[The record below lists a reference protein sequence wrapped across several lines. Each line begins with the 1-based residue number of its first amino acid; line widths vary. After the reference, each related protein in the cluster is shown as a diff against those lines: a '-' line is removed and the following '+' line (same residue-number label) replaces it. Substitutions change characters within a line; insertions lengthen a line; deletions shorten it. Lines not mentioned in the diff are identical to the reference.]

1 MSDTPILKVVVLGDG
16 NVGKTALRNQFV
28 HRQFVQGYKATIGA
42 DFITKKVRVE
52 SLSKSVSFQIWDTA
66 GQERFHSLGVAFFRG
81 ADACIL
87 VYDVTSTQSLDHLE
101 KWMREFVH
109 QAGISNPA
117 KFPFILVGNKTDMET
132 ERTVSSQMGRS
143 MAKSLRKVCLELSR
157 ASIYDVVETSHHL
170 ASSVQ
175 RPSDAL
181 LLRMADTHSMG
192 ARRTFGQPP
201 PQQPAPISR
210 GIAIN
215 SPLTVVGGGESESAG
230 PASYTVTMEGRAAS
244 TDFADNAPT
253 GRRRTACL
261 STMTVESTASFY
273 TAFSDFETFSSS
285 QPGNAVFQDAID
297 AHQPAIGANSSLL
310 TTDHAPSGSI
320 GSRFSQ
326 PPRASSVSITSINAH
341 MWQRLQESPAEVC
354 TNETIDSLKLVPAFI
369 PETGASQ
376 LQRRS
381 HDTHTYIE
389 AKVDLQEEMGSST
402 QRSDVDL
409 RQPEPTLP
417 HFEVSA
423 KAGMHVDDPFM
434 YIAAHVA
441 LPRFDFE
448 TSLLVVGSIITTNTT
463 TISTTTVTTVT
474 TTMDTIRGTSS
485 VPLSQQPLAV
495 QTTIQPR
502 ALSPTHQ
509 LPVPPSQRKHSA
521 DGSHAAKHMGSPAKS
536 SPQRAVV
543 VPSNKD
549 HQLSAQNRQ
558 DSSFP
563 DSSFPDSNGLHSEY
577 DYEYEYELLEQDP
590 GWVFDKLVSMGFN
603 SNLSAH
609 AVQGATTT
617 LEKTKDQTNLLRC
630 ALYIAFLNSLED
642 HTEPRSVQ
650 FQFPATPSRYQ
661 PNHRTLKPAKGIL
674 REHSVM
680 HDNNKSKQLFR
691 KDWFDKAIGSL
702 GLGPTTSKRSTS
714 AGAFGSLFSKASLP
728 DTSKG
733 SETPLIVIPLRKN
746 SAPLVPISSPD
757 RPEIMQTSSASSQHA
772 RVESPDGS
780 QPSKPSLS
788 SRAHVRFTFPD
799 VAIAPRDS
807 DYDMFIS
814 PLQAVPKSADA
825 NTKGKSNDLG
835 TDPTPE
841 KTGSSSN
848 ASGQRGETHSKS
860 RVEPSS
866 IIVKHSNEF
875 TPSELY
881 RYYMQLLVHEDRTH
895 MPALVNILRES
906 VENNIFPKT
915 INLSGVSITM
925 SHAKAFTELLMI
937 DFGLKCLNIE
947 KCGLDDEVLKMVM
960 QSALGSSTLSWLS
973 LANNP
978 KVKTQGV
985 KYIAVF
991 LKKSSSIRYLDISGI
1006 SLDQQGASYLNH
1018 AFSADSEKGFR
1029 QSSVEVLKMDNSSIK
1044 SVHLEVMATGI
1055 RRSRLTHLSMRRNL
1069 LSAHAGKQLARILEN
1084 TESCGSSNPILHG
1097 SSLKALDVR
1106 DNAIGSGVV
1115 DIAQALA
1122 LNDQLTR
1129 LVLRSNRVDAAGF
1142 TAVVNALN
1150 TNSTLRTLDMGQ
1162 NSLFSSEHPT
1172 AIESLKQMLCTNS
1185 VLSGIFLSNT
1195 NMRTNDLI
1203 SLSEALPFSKC
1214 IQKLDLSHNVF
1225 EAPGFM
1231 ALATVME
1238 SNTHITHI
1246 ALSPLKSLKGKNSV
1260 DVDVETLN
1268 AIARMSTILNRNAS
1282 SKKTDVLPPVSIRR
1296 SSSPQEMSSL
1306 DAEEEEEEEESDTEV
1321 SPTPSALRRDSLV
1334 LSLECARLDDLW
1346 IRSAMALST
1355 LL

>member
-1 MSDTPILKVVVLGDG
+1 
-16 NVGKTALRNQFV
+16 
-28 HRQFVQGYKATIGA
+28 
-42 DFITKKVRVE
+42 
-52 SLSKSVSFQIWDTA
+52 
-66 GQERFHSLGVAFFRG
+66 
-81 ADACIL
+81 
-87 VYDVTSTQSLDHLE
+87 
-101 KWMREFVH
+101 
-109 QAGISNPA
+109 
-117 KFPFILVGNKTDMET
+117 
-132 ERTVSSQMGRS
+132 
-143 MAKSLRKVCLELSR
+143 
-157 ASIYDVVETSHHL
+157 
-170 ASSVQ
+170 
-175 RPSDAL
+175 
-181 LLRMADTHSMG
+181 
-192 ARRTFGQPP
+192 
-201 PQQPAPISR
+201 
-210 GIAIN
+210 
-215 SPLTVVGGGESESAG
+215 
-230 PASYTVTMEGRAAS
+230 
-244 TDFADNAPT
+244 
-253 GRRRTACL
+253 
-261 STMTVESTASFY
+261 
-273 TAFSDFETFSSS
+273 
-285 QPGNAVFQDAID
+285 
-297 AHQPAIGANSSLL
+297 
-310 TTDHAPSGSI
+310 
-320 GSRFSQ
+320 
-326 PPRASSVSITSINAH
+326 
-341 MWQRLQESPAEVC
+341 
-354 TNETIDSLKLVPAFI
+354 
-369 PETGASQ
+369 
-376 LQRRS
+376 
-381 HDTHTYIE
+381 
-389 AKVDLQEEMGSST
+389 
-402 QRSDVDL
+402 
-409 RQPEPTLP
+409 
-417 HFEVSA
+417 
-423 KAGMHVDDPFM
+423 
-434 YIAAHVA
+434 
-441 LPRFDFE
+441 
-448 TSLLVVGSIITTNTT
+448 
-463 TISTTTVTTVT
+463 
-474 TTMDTIRGTSS
+474 
-485 VPLSQQPLAV
+485 
-495 QTTIQPR
+495 
-502 ALSPTHQ
+502 
-509 LPVPPSQRKHSA
+509 
-521 DGSHAAKHMGSPAKS
+521 
-536 SPQRAVV
+536 
-543 VPSNKD
+543 
-549 HQLSAQNRQ
+549 
-558 DSSFP
+558 
-563 DSSFPDSNGLHSEY
+563 
-577 DYEYEYELLEQDP
+577 
-590 GWVFDKLVSMGFN
+590 
-603 SNLSAH
+603 
-609 AVQGATTT
+609 
-617 LEKTKDQTNLLRC
+617 
-630 ALYIAFLNSLED
+630 
-642 HTEPRSVQ
+642 
-650 FQFPATPSRYQ
+650 
-661 PNHRTLKPAKGIL
+661 
-674 REHSVM
+674 
-680 HDNNKSKQLFR
+680 
-691 KDWFDKAIGSL
+691 
-702 GLGPTTSKRSTS
+702 
-714 AGAFGSLFSKASLP
+714 
-728 DTSKG
+728 
-733 SETPLIVIPLRKN
+733 
-746 SAPLVPISSPD
+746 
-757 RPEIMQTSSASSQHA
+757 
-772 RVESPDGS
+772 
-780 QPSKPSLS
+780 
-788 SRAHVRFTFPD
+788 
-799 VAIAPRDS
+799 
-807 DYDMFIS
+807 MFIS

-947 KCGLDDEVLKMVM
+947 NVLKMVM

-1306 DAEEEEEEEESDTEV
+1306 DAEEEEEEESDTEV

-1334 LSLECARLDDLW
+1334 LSLEMRKTRRSMDTIRDGTLDTSLTNEMISKEAEAFRLQVEQRLRSAEETSSVLAEIVDLAHVQMKSGIRPSRSQCELLKQLRDESVHFQTKIYDTLSLVDKTIDRERLTVKSLEISDHINRTIKRHDDLEYSQ
-1346 IRSAMALST
+1346 IASKKVQSPLGAPADEKPAENMPESNPKKSVDYPQRSSSVANILGST
-1355 LL
+1355 GHP